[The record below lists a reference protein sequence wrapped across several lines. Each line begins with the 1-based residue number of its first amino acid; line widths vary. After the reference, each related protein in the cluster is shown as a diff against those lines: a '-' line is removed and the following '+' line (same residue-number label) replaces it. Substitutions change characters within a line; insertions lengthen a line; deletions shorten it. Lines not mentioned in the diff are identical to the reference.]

1 MMVLQV
7 LSGFENTAAVVQYY
21 SGVVRAFEH
30 FDEAGIKKILER
42 AFSRL
47 SARITHKEHV
57 YHLFIAGILS
67 VLDEAKLCRMLSETG
82 AGNGYADLLMSF
94 EKSNKTVIIEFKRAK
109 SKPERLAQ
117 DGLLQIF
124 EKNYIAS
131 VPASHSILAIGC
143 AVNFD
148 NHIVMKSLVLS
159 QEDSRDCNDIIERL
173 KEPSPRDS
181 KKMRTT

>member
-1 MMVLQV
+1 
-7 LSGFENTAAVVQYY
+7 
-21 SGVVRAFEH
+21 
-30 FDEAGIKKILER
+30 
-42 AFSRL
+42 
-47 SARITHKEHV
+47 
-57 YHLFIAGILS
+57 
-67 VLDEAKLCRMLSETG
+67 
-82 AGNGYADLLMSF
+82 MSF
-94 EKSNKTVIIEFKRAK
+94 GKLNMTVIIEFKRAK
-109 SKPERLAQ
+109 PKPERLSR
-117 DGLLQIF
+117 DGHLQIF

-159 QEDSRDCNDIIERL
+159 QEDSRDCNDKIERL